1 MAVTARN
8 DSFAQVHKYYAGS
21 TAGAAVVA
29 LFLQGFLPKY
39 FPHAEVLELP
49 LLVTVYFCLSRRKRE
64 WGLLVGLTIGLLQD
78 AVSHLPLGVYGIAQ
92 TVVGYG
98 ASWVG
103 HRLDVDHPLS
113 RFGLTV
119 VFYDLERGILV
130 LIRRYLLGQ
139 PGPYI
144 NRYLVLGSVLTAALA
159 MLVFPQL
166 DKLRKS

>member
-1 MAVTARN
+1 MAVAARN
-8 DSFAQVHKYYAGS
+8 DSFTQVHKYYAGS

-49 LLVTVYFCLSRRKRE
+49 LLVTVYFGLGQRNRAS
-64 WGLLVGLTIGLLQD
+64 GLLVGMVIGLLQD
-78 AVSHLPLGVYGIAQ
+78 AVSYLPLGVYGIAQ

-103 HRLDVDHPLS
+103 YRLDVEHPLS
-113 RFGLTV
+113 RFGLTL
-119 VFYDLERGILV
+119 VFYDLERTIIL
-130 LIRRYLLGQ
+130 LIRRYLLAQ
-139 PGPYI
+139 PAPYF
-144 NRYLVLGSVLTAALA
+144 NRYGLVGSVVTALLA

-166 DKLRKS
+166 DRLRKS